1 MPNQDNI
8 FLYFGIKE
16 NSDTQIKKYSDL
28 DIVYIMQLPMHL
40 VSKWLLFNTNSAIFQ
55 LNHNTK
61 NLLFNEMVMKTA
73 LY

>member
-8 FLYFGIKE
+8 FLCFGIKE

-40 VSKWLLFNTNSAIFQ
+40 VS
-55 LNHNTK
+55 
-61 NLLFNEMVMKTA
+61 E
-73 LY
+73 